1 MNEENSPSQ
10 DIIDDAENLL
20 AELDGISPVSVERSE
35 EEQEEEEQEEIE
47 IQEEEE
53 EEYEEEEELCRYEF
67 YDEDI
72 VIITESSSTDCWPLG
87 EVVEITPGYNIAT
100 NNENSLVQLR
110 NIRASYGHSDRRYSR
125 VSDIREATEK
135 EIADHI
141 VKKELELQDS
151 LRKSKE
157 VAKSNEK
164 NIVAMKK
171 SLTEMFDDNW
181 DIVETITNNK
191 YALSLVLKFPEIT
204 IKNGRAGKK
213 TLYDLYIKV
222 EFDENLTVTSRM
234 QGRRGAITY
243 SEYISGYRHSHL
255 PSSSC
260 SSENMENMCGWKDFC
275 LGSSEMSAIQ
285 RDWQVDRNSVAGEPF
300 SIIQFE
306 LFMYQIEAYAGW
318 ESLGGG
324 PYIRMENVHNYE
336 GVTKIHNRILNNIY
350 GNEIKNLKE
359 FKVSF
364 DNSKNRFIVDL
375 EELEATL
382 TKMDISVDRVQKTR
396 DGSYIYS
403 NNASLQLILSKISNQ
418 NIKFL
423 VEDEESNAFLFRNKP
438 APTYILEYNVK
449 EDTSTAEEVVHP
461 DLTKYFSNKLESHI
475 NHYFIKKYGK

>member
-20 AELDGISPVSVERSE
+20 AELDGISPVSVEGSE
-35 EEQEEEEQEEIE
+35 EEQEEEEIEEEEIE
-47 IQEEEE
+47 EDGVF
-53 EEYEEEEELCRYEF
+53 RYEF
-67 YDEDI
+67 NNEDI
-72 VIITESSSTDCWPLG
+72 VIIIESDSRDSWPIG
-87 EVVEITPGYNIAT
+87 EVLEVVPGYSITT
-100 NNENSLVQLR
+100 NHENNLVQLR
-110 NIRASYGHSDRRYSR
+110 NINASYGHSDRRYSR
-125 VSDIREATEK
+125 VSDIRLATEE
-135 EIADHI
+135 EIVAYI
-141 VKKELELQDS
+141 AKKELELQDS
-151 LRKSKE
+151 LRKAKKI
-157 VAKSNEK
+157 AKSNEK
-164 NIVAMKK
+164 NVVAMKK

-181 DIVETITNNK
+181 DIVETVTDNK

-213 TLYDLYIKV
+213 TLYDLFIKV
-222 EFDENLTVTSRM
+222 EFDENLTVTKRM

-255 PSSSC
+255 PSSS
-260 SSENMENMCGWKDFC
+260 SHSGDMENMCEWKDFC
-275 LGSSEMSAIQ
+275 LGNSEMSAIQ
-285 RDWQVDRNSVAGEPF
+285 RDWQVDRNSSAGEPF

-324 PYIRMENVHNYE
+324 PYIRIENVHNYE
-336 GVTKIHNRILNNIY
+336 GVTKLNDRLLNNIY

-364 DNSKNRFIVDL
+364 DNSKNKFIVDL

-403 NNASLQLILSKISNQ
+403 NNASLQLILSKISEQ

-423 VEDEESNAFLFRNKP
+423 VEDEKSNAFLFRNKP
-438 APTYILEYNVK
+438 APTYILEYDVK
-449 EDTSTAEEVVHP
+449 EDTSTAKEVVHP

>member
-35 EEQEEEEQEEIE
+35 EEEEEI
-47 IQEEEE
+47 
-53 EEYEEEEELCRYEF
+53 CRYEF

-87 EVVEITPGYNIAT
+87 EVVEVVPGYNIT
-100 NNENSLVQLR
+100 TDNENALVQLR

-125 VSDIREATEK
+125 VSDIREATEE
-135 EIADHI
+135 EIVTHI
-141 VKKELELQDS
+141 AKKELELQDS
-151 LRKSKE
+151 LRESKKL
-157 VAKSNEK
+157 AKSNEE

-181 DIVETITNNK
+181 DIVEIITNNK

-260 SSENMENMCGWKDFC
+260 SSEDMENMCGWKDFC
-275 LGSSEMSAIQ
+275 LGNSEMSAIQ
-285 RDWQVDRNSVAGEPF
+285 RDWQVDRTSSAGEPF
-300 SIIQFE
+300 NIIQFE
-306 LFMYQIEAYAGW
+306 LFMYQIEAYASW

-364 DNSKNRFIVDL
+364 DNSKNKFIVDL
-375 EELEATL
+375 EELEAIL

-403 NNASLQLILSKISNQ
+403 NNAGLQLILSKISEQ

-423 VEDEESNAFLFRNKP
+423 VEDEENNAFLFRNKP
-438 APTYILEYNVK
+438 APTYILEYDVK
-449 EDTSTAEEVVHP
+449 DGTSTAEEVVHP

>member
-53 EEYEEEEELCRYEF
+53 ICRYEF

-87 EVVEITPGYNIAT
+87 EVVEVVPGYNITT
-100 NNENSLVQLR
+100 NSENGLVQLR

-125 VSDIREATEK
+125 VADIRLATEE
-135 EIADHI
+135 EIVTHI
-141 VKKELELQDS
+141 AKKELELQDS
-151 LRKSKE
+151 LRKSKKA
-157 VAKSNEK
+157 AKSNEK

-213 TLYDLYIKV
+213 TLYDLFIKV
-222 EFDENLTVTSRM
+222 EFDENLTVTGRM

-260 SSENMENMCGWKDFC
+260 SSEDMENMCGWKDFC
-275 LGSSEMSAIQ
+275 LGNSEMSAIQ
-285 RDWQVDRNSVAGEPF
+285 RDWQVDRNSIAGELF

-336 GVTKIHNRILNNIY
+336 GVTKLNNRLLNNIY
-350 GNEIKNLKE
+350 GNDIKNLKE

-364 DNSKNRFIVDL
+364 DNSKNKFIVDL

-403 NNASLQLILSKISNQ
+403 NNSSLQLILSKISEQ

-423 VEDEESNAFLFRNKP
+423 VEDEGSNAFLFRNKP
-438 APTYILEYNVK
+438 APTYILDYAVK

>member
-1 MNEENSPSQ
+1 MSEQRNINVEMLEEDS
-10 DIIDDAENLL
+10 ARLL
-20 AELDGISPVSVERSE
+20 EELDGVAPISE
-35 EEQEEEEQEEIE
+35 EDQQEEEEQLEIE
-47 IQEEEE
+47 VQQELEEFE
-53 EEYEEEEELCRYEF
+53 PEGAIEDESLFIFHSNDYVIMLEDSARPLEELEVLK
-67 YDEDI
+67 I
-72 VIITESSSTDCWPLG
+72 VSGISTD
-87 EVVEITPGYNIAT
+87 
-100 NNENSLVQLR
+100 NENDLVQLMY
-110 NIRASYGHSDRRYSR
+110 IDSLYGDSNRYVT
-125 VSDIREATEK
+125 VSDIDFASQY
-135 EIADHI
+135 EIELYTKNKD
-141 VKKELELQDS
+141 KEL
-151 LRKSKE
+151 KE
-157 VAKSNEK
+157 NLVKIKETVKSNKK
-164 NIVAMKK
+164 NLLDIKK
-171 SLTEMFDDNW
+171 SLTEIFGHNW
-181 DIVETITNNK
+181 DIQEDFENSK
-191 YALSLVLKFPEIT
+191 YNMSLILRFPEIT

-260 SSENMENMCGWKDFC
+260 SSEDMENMCGWKDFC
-275 LGSSEMSAIQ
+275 LGNSEMSAIQ
-285 RDWQVDRNSVAGEPF
+285 RDWQVDRTSSAGEPF
-300 SIIQFE
+300 NIIQFE
-306 LFMYQIEAYAGW
+306 LFMYQIEAYASW

-375 EELEATL
+375 EELEAIL

-403 NNASLQLILSKISNQ
+403 NNASLQLILSKISEQ

-423 VEDEESNAFLFRNKP
+423 AEDEESNAFLFRNKP

>member
-20 AELDGISPVSVERSE
+20 AELDGISPVSVEGSE
-35 EEQEEEEQEEIE
+35 EEQEEEEIEEEEIE
-47 IQEEEE
+47 EDGVF
-53 EEYEEEEELCRYEF
+53 RYEF
-67 YDEDI
+67 NNEDI
-72 VIITESSSTDCWPLG
+72 VIIIESDSRDSWPIG
-87 EVVEITPGYNIAT
+87 EVLEVVPGYSITT
-100 NNENSLVQLR
+100 NHENNLVQLR
-110 NIRASYGHSDRRYSR
+110 NINASYGHSDRRYSR
-125 VSDIREATEK
+125 VSDIRLATEE
-135 EIADHI
+135 EIVAYI
-141 VKKELELQDS
+141 AKKELELQDS
-151 LRKSKE
+151 LRKAKKI
-157 VAKSNEK
+157 AKSNEK
-164 NIVAMKK
+164 NVVAMKK

-181 DIVETITNNK
+181 DIVETVTDNK

-213 TLYDLYIKV
+213 TLYDLFIKV
-222 EFDENLTVTSRM
+222 EFDENLTVTKRM

-255 PSSSC
+255 PSSS
-260 SSENMENMCGWKDFC
+260 SHSGDMENMCEWKDFC
-275 LGSSEMSAIQ
+275 LGNSEMSAIQ
-285 RDWQVDRNSVAGEPF
+285 RDWQVDRNSSAGEPF

-324 PYIRMENVHNYE
+324 PYIRIENVHNYE
-336 GVTKIHNRILNNIY
+336 GVTKLNDRLLNNIY

-364 DNSKNRFIVDL
+364 DNSKNKFIVDL

-403 NNASLQLILSKISNQ
+403 NNASLQLILSKISEQ

-423 VEDEESNAFLFRNKP
+423 VEDEKSNAFLFRNKP
-438 APTYILEYNVK
+438 APTYILEFDVK
-449 EDTSTAEEVVHP
+449 EDTSTAKEVVHP